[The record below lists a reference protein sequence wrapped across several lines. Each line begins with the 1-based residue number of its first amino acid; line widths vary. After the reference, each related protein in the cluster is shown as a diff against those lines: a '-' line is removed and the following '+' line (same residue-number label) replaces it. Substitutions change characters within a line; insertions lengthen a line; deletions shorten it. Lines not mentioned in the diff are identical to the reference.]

1 MEFERP
7 KFGVIGS
14 HSMVGS
20 RYCELLGKIVDL
32 VKGDLSTEPE
42 VDITD
47 RRSVEDFFGKFSFS
61 HVILFSAF
69 TDVDAAE
76 KQRGQKDGICWR
88 INVEGARNIVEA
100 CKKNS
105 TRLIFI
111 STDFVFDGT
120 DGPYSEKDQVGP
132 NLDLVSWYG
141 ISKIEAEKIIQ
152 KELPEAIIIRIAYPY
167 RGPFTKKD
175 DIAKR
180 ILRLYKAHELYPMFT
195 DQTITPTFID
205 DLAPAIALLTTRGE
219 NGIFHIATPEP
230 TTQFEF
236 ATELIATFGGDAKK
250 VIGGSLKEFLKK
262 DGSTPRPVSGGLI
275 TKKIEE
281 VGFVPTTWREGIQ
294 IIHKQS
300 NGQLI

>member
-1 MEFERP
+1 MVSEKP

-20 RYCELLGKIVDL
+20 RYCELLGESVDL
-32 VKGDLSTEPE
+32 VKGDLSTEPQ
-42 VDITD
+42 VDITN
-47 RRSVEDFFGKFSFS
+47 RRSVEDFLRLFNFS

-76 KQRGQKDGICWR
+76 NQRGDKDGACWR
-88 INVEGARNIVEA
+88 INVEGVRNIVEA
-100 CKKNS
+100 CQKNS

-120 DGPYSEKDQVGP
+120 SGPYSEKDQVGP
-132 NLDLVSWYG
+132 NLDMVSWYG
-141 ISKIEAEKIIQ
+141 ITKIDAEKIIQ

-167 RGPFTKKD
+167 RGPFTQKD

-180 ILRLYKAHELYPMFT
+180 ILRLYQGHKLYPMFT
-195 DQTITPTFID
+195 DQFITPTFID
-205 DLAPAIALLTTRGE
+205 DLAPAIAILTSEGKS
-219 NGIFHIATPEP
+219 GIFHVATPEP

-236 ATELIATFGGDAKK
+236 AKKLIATFGGDAERVKS
-250 VIGGSLKEFLKK
+250 GSLREFLKK
-262 DGSTPRPVSGGLI
+262 DGSTPRPAKGGLK
-275 TKKIEE
+275 TAKIEE
-281 VGFVPTTWREGIQ
+281 TGFVPTTWREGIQ